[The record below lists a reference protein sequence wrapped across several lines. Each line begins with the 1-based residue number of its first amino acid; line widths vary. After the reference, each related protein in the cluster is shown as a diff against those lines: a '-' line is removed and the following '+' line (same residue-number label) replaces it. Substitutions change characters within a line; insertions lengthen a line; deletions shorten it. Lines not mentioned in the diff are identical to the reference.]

1 VPPTSVSQ
9 VDAIANLQGIFESWR
24 LGTPPDCRPTCTPL
38 PGRPSVPPQEPP
50 RLISS
55 LPPTPGIPQ
64 LLVSSWS
71 PLHFHH
77 PLVSHLA
84 SKPLRNGSTS
94 AMHLLQEW

>member
-38 PGRPSVPPQEPP
+38 PGHPSMPAQEPP
-50 RLISS
+50 RLISL
-55 LPPTPGIPQ
+55 LPPTPVIPR

-71 PLHFHH
+71 LLHFHH